1 MSRYTREDILA
12 FVREG
17 GVRFVRLQFTDILG
31 MPKNVAIPAVQLP
44 HVLDNGCMFDGS
56 SIEGFVRIEESDM
69 VLRPDLDTFLI
80 YPWRSRGGEQVAR
93 LICNVTTI
101 DGQPFA
107 GDPRYVLK
115 QACDEA
121 AALGLT
127 LEVGPELEF
136 FLFHVD
142 DNGHPTVS
150 SHDTGGY
157 FDLGPV
163 DRGEDCRRDI
173 CYTLEDMGFA
183 VEGSHHEVAPAQHEI
198 DFRHGEALQTADNV
212 ETFKLV
218 VKSVAQQHGLHAT
231 FMPKPVYDV
240 SGSGMHI
247 NLSLSKDGINV
258 FADEEGNLGL
268 SREAYS
274 FMAGLLEHI
283 APMTL
288 LLNPLVNSYKR
299 LAGGYEAPV
308 HIAWSAG
315 NRSPLIRIPNTAKH
329 GGRRIELRSPDPACN
344 PYLAFAACLRAGL
357 DGMRRQLP
365 APPPVNENIFAI
377 GHSRRKE
384 EGIASLPRSLE
395 EAMRLYAGSG
405 FLRDVL
411 GEHVFTKYLAAKK
424 EEWRGYSSRVSQW
437 ELEQYLGRY

>member
-1 MSRYTREDILA
+1 MRYTPDDILA
-12 FVREG
+12 FVREND
-17 GVRFVRLQFTDILG
+17 VRFVRLQFTDILG
-31 MPKNVAIPAVQLP
+31 TIKNVAIPAAGLP
-44 HVLDNGCMFDGS
+44 RVLAEGCAFDGS

-69 VLRPDLDTFLI
+69 LLRPDLDTFLI
-80 YPWRSRGGEQVAR
+80 YPWRNQDGGQVAR
-93 LICNVTTI
+93 LICDVTTM
-101 DGQPFA
+101 DGEPFA
-107 GDPRYVLK
+107 GDPRTCLK
-115 QACDEA
+115 QAVAEA
-121 AALGLT
+121 ANMGLT
-127 LEVGPELEF
+127 LDVGPELEF

-142 DNGHPTVS
+142 GNGRPTTH

-173 CYTLEDMGFA
+173 CHTLENMGFA

-198 DFRHGEALQTADNV
+198 DFRHGEALVTADNV
-212 ETFKLV
+212 MTFKLV

-231 FMPKPVYDV
+231 FMPKPVYDI

-247 NLSLSKDGINV
+247 NLSLRRGEDNV
-258 FADEEGNLGL
+258 FHDESDALGL

-283 APMTL
+283 EPMTL

-315 NRSPLIRIPNTAKH
+315 NRSPLIRVPRSSGKNT
-329 GGRRIELRSPDPACN
+329 RLELRSPDPACN

-357 DGMRRQLP
+357 DGMTRGLP
-365 APPPVNENIFAI
+365 APAPVNENIFALSK
-377 GHSRRKE
+377 SRRAKD
-384 EGIASLPRSLE
+384 GIARLPVSLQ
-395 EAMRLYAGSG
+395 EAMRLYSASE
-405 FLRDVL
+405 FLPGVL
-411 GEHVFTKYLAAKK
+411 GEHIFSKYLAAKK
-424 EEWRGYSSRVSQW
+424 EEWRQYSSRVSAW

>member
-1 MSRYTREDILA
+1 MSRYTNEDILA
-12 FVREG
+12 FVRDG

-31 MPKNVAIPAVQLP
+31 TLKNVAIPAAQLP
-44 HVLDNGCMFDGS
+44 RVLERGCMFDGS

-80 YPWRSRGGEQVAR
+80 YPWRSREGEQVAR
-93 LICNVTTI
+93 LICDVTTV
-101 DGQPFA
+101 DGKPFE

-115 QACDEA
+115 RACAQAAE
-121 AALGLT
+121 LGLT

-136 FLFHVD
+136 FLFSVD
-142 DNGHPTVS
+142 DNGRPTVK
-150 SHDTGGY
+150 SHDDGGY

-173 CYTLEDMGFA
+173 CYMLEEMGFA

-247 NLSLSKDGINV
+247 NLSLSRDGINI
-258 FADEEGNLGL
+258 FADSSDALGL
-268 SREAYS
+268 SREAYR
-274 FMAGLLEHI
+274 FMAGLLEYI

-315 NRSPLIRIPNTAKH
+315 NRSPLIRIPATTR
-329 GGRRIELRSPDPACN
+329 GGGQRIELRSPDPACN

-357 DGMRRQLP
+357 EGISNSMPVP
-365 APPPVNENIFAI
+365 APVNENIFAM

-384 EGIASLPRSLE
+384 ESIASLPRSLE
-395 EAMRLYAGSG
+395 EAMRLFAASD
-405 FLRDVL
+405 FLREVL
-411 GEHVFTKYLAAKK
+411 GEHVFAKYLAAKK
-424 EEWRGYSSRVSQW
+424 EEWRAYSSRVSQW

>member
-1 MSRYTREDILA
+1 MGYTREDILS

-31 MPKNVAIPAVQLP
+31 TLKNVAIPAAQLP
-44 HVLDNGCMFDGS
+44 RVLEDGCMFDGS

-80 YPWRSRGGEQVAR
+80 YPWREKVAR
-93 LICNVTTI
+93 LICDVTTI

-115 QACDEA
+115 QACAEA

-142 DNGHPTVS
+142 DNGQPTVS

-198 DFRHGEALQTADNV
+198 DFRHGEALHTADKV
-212 ETFKLV
+212 GTFKLV

-231 FMPKPVYDV
+231 FMPKPAYDV
-240 SGSGMHI
+240 PGSGMHI
-247 NLSLSKDGINV
+247 NLSLSRDGVNI
-258 FADEEGNLGL
+258 FADESDALGL
-268 SREAYS
+268 SRDAYS

-283 APMTL
+283 AQMTL

-308 HIAWSAG
+308 HIAWSGG
-315 NRSPLIRIPNTAKH
+315 NRSPLIRIPSTGYSAK
-329 GGRRIELRSPDPACN
+329 GARIELRSPDPACN

-357 DGMRRQLP
+357 DGMRRGLP
-365 APPPVNENIFAI
+365 APSPVNENIFALSK
-377 GHSRRKE
+377 GRRRE
-384 EGIASLPRSLE
+384 EGISRLPTSLE
-395 EAMRLYAGSG
+395 DAMRLYASSD
-405 FLRDVL
+405 FLRNVL
-411 GEHVFTKYLAAKK
+411 GDHVFEKYLAAKK